1 MRQQCEGSDPLC
13 IAGTTIIL
21 EYGGTPVKKYI
32 LKRVLLSILIL
43 FFVTLII
50 YTLIRCLPTSYIENI
65 ARQKSMQPGSKS

>member
-1 MRQQCEGSDPLC
+1 M
-13 IAGTTIIL
+13 
-21 EYGGTPVKKYI
+21 KKYI

-65 ARQKSMQPGSKS
+65 ARQKSMQPGS